1 MKRILAMILL
11 GLLLLSGCKT
21 IPNEPMNSYEKIVR
35 SAHNRQGNPVAV
47 NADYLLVYYAADWCP
62 YCVEYAEELKQKYS
76 QYKRMYGDK
85 LEIIFAGHVN
95 DQSDENLLAFLD
107 QGEYPFPYIPFSER
121 ESSGV
126 MELLGEHRFYIP
138 GFLLLDR
145 EGTILSSSNGATK
158 EEYLR
163 DRPLYELQTL
173 LSIDCAVCTE

>member
-21 IPNEPMNSYEKIVR
+21 IPSEPMNSYEKIVI
-35 SAHNRQGNPVAV
+35 SAQDRQGDPVV
-47 NADYLLVYYAADWCP
+47 VDADYLLIYYAADWCP
-62 YCVEYAEELKQKYS
+62 YCVEYAEELKEQYS
-76 QYKRMYGDK
+76 LYKRMYGDK

-95 DQSDENLLAFLD
+95 DQSEENLQAFLG
-107 QGEYPFPYIPFSER
+107 QGSYPFPYIPYSLR

-145 EGTILSSSNGATK
+145 DGTILSSSNGATK

>member
-1 MKRILAMILL
+1 MKRMLTVILL
-11 GLLLLSGCKT
+11 GFLLLSGCKT
-21 IPNEPMNSYEKIVR
+21 IPSEPMNAYEKIVK
-35 SAHNRQGNPVAV
+35 SAHDRQGDPVMV
-47 NADYLLVYYAADWCP
+47 DADYLLVYYAADWCP

-85 LEIIFAGHVN
+85 LEIIFAGHDN
-95 DQSDENLLAFLD
+95 DQSNENLQAFLG
-107 QGEYPFPYIPFSER
+107 QGSYPFPYIPYSLR